1 MALFKGLS
9 AFPITPA
16 DQAGRIDEPAVA
28 RLVQR
33 LVEAGVGS
41 IGLLGSTGTSA
52 YLTREARR
60 RAVEVGVEAAGGRCP
75 IMVGIGALRTD
86 EAVRLGQDAKAAGAD
101 AVLLAPVS
109 YMPLTEDEVAQ
120 HFITVAA
127 DVGLPLCVY
136 NNPTTTHF
144 TISDALLARLSR
156 TPNIIA
162 VKNPAPPA
170 DQAARDLS
178 PLRTRVPAGFS
189 LGYSGDWRATE
200 ALIAGGDAWYS
211 VLAGLFPRPCLEIL
225 DAVERGD
232 LDGAR
237 QLDQKLQPLW
247 DLFQTFTSLRVMYV
261 AANLLGLSMAE
272 PPRPILPLAGAAVD
286 RVAGA
291 LESLA
296 LI

>member
-1 MALFKGLS
+1 
-9 AFPITPA
+9 
-16 DQAGRIDEPAVA
+16 VA

-156 TPNIIA
+156 TPNILA
-162 VKNPAPPA
+162 VKNPAPTA

-178 PLRTRVPAGFS
+178 VLRAHVPPGFS
-189 LGYSGDWRATE
+189 LGYSGDGRATE
-200 ALIAGGDAWYS
+200 ALIGGGDAWYS

-247 DLFQTFTSLRVMYV
+247 DLFQTFTSLRVMYA